1 MNIQGFYLAL
11 LIICLIIN
19 VILVYFIFHQTK
31 NINGGDILILS
42 HCFNNILFCIA
53 FIIQIIF
60 NYVQIYDI
68 TNDIS
73 CKFQSFIIT
82 FIITLNSMNYFLIA
96 LRSYFKIT
104 FDYSLTNKN
113 IYTCLIFCFILNF
126 LCVLGFG
133 YKSDYGISVSNTYC
147 MFNYNSL
154 VMLIWVYIILG
165 FMFSVILYLYER
177 IYNTTIISQKLTK
190 KISKEDLTPRRTLK
204 DKKTLAKRLTLNTI
218 TNKKLLR
225 MIILRLS
232 IYIFQ
237 IIIIV
242 FHLILYNKYTD
253 ILWIITIIIN
263 ILISSVVYGFSNNKV
278 QLYLDKKPKLKI
290 IINRLSEKKINIKT
304 AFTESLPSPR
314 INSMCIII
322 DKVSDEKKEEKITSI
337 NNEDSKIANVGSVEN
352 SMNVSSYSYEPELR
366 IDPNLSPLSSPESS
380 PEPPKNSSLPPIKKG
395 KISPYDTSPSDL
407 RKLRL
412 KNIAKE
418 GNYSLDIPKL

>member
-42 HCFNNILFCIA
+42 HCFNNILFCIS

-113 IYTCLIFCFILNF
+113 VYTCLIFCFILNF

-133 YKSDYGISVSNTYC
+133 YKSDYGISISNTYC

-190 KISKEDLTPRRTLK
+190 KISKQDLTPRGNLR
-204 DKKTLAKRLTLNTI
+204 DKRTLAKRLTLNTI

-232 IYIFQ
+232 IYLFQ

-242 FHLILYNKYTD
+242 CHLIAYNKYTD
-253 ILWIITIIIN
+253 ILWIITMIIN

-278 QLYLDKKPKLKI
+278 QSYLDKKPKLKI

-304 AFTESLPSPR
+304 AFDEFLPSPR

-322 DKVSDEKKEEKITSI
+322 DKVNDEKKEEKSVNI

-352 SMNVSSYSYEPELR
+352 SINVSSYTHEPELR

-380 PEPPKNSSLPPIKKG
+380 PEPPKKSTLPPIKKG

-412 KNIAKE
+412 KNIIKE